1 MRLGWVLER
10 TVGALRRSTEA
21 IEDRDN
27 LPRGLAA
34 AQTVWSIKTNGL
46 NYTMKQNS
54 SSRRGRGRAQGKRG
68 GSQPGRSSVNGN
80 RAEPKLKGN
89 PKQLLDK
96 YKTLARDAIQ
106 AGDRILAENY
116 FQHADHYQRLVNER
130 TQRRPEHQP
139 RQQQQQQ
146 QPNFADDGF
155 NGAQAAEPPRNE
167 KKIVAGESSNE
178 PAPVDASDAVGSG
191 DEVKVEPAPAPRP
204 RARRPRKPAPAPKAD
219 GDQPEVEI

>member
-1 MRLGWVLER
+1 
-10 TVGALRRSTEA
+10 
-21 IEDRDN
+21 
-27 LPRGLAA
+27 
-34 AQTVWSIKTNGL
+34 
-46 NYTMKQNS
+46 MKQNS

-68 GSQPGRSSVNGN
+68 GSQPGRSPVNGN

-96 YKTLARDAIQ
+96 YKSLARDAIQ

-139 RQQQQQQ
+139 RPQQQQQQQ
-146 QPNFADDGF
+146 QPNFVDDGI
-155 NGAQAAEPPRNE
+155 NGAQAAGPQRDE
-167 KKIVAGESSNE
+167 KPTVAVDTLSE
-178 PAPVDASDAVGSG
+178 PAPVEAPNAGGSG
-191 DEVKVEPAPAPRP
+191 DEAKAEPAQAPRP

>member
-1 MRLGWVLER
+1 M
-10 TVGALRRSTEA
+10 EA

-68 GSQPGRSSVNGN
+68 GGQPNRSSVNGN

-96 YKTLARDAIQ
+96 YKSLARDAIQ

-139 RQQQQQQ
+139 RPQQQQQ
-146 QPNFADDGF
+146 QPNIVDDGV
-155 NGAQAAEPPRNE
+155 NGAQAAEPPRDQSQTM
-167 KKIVAGESSNE
+167 AAE
-178 PAPVDASDAVGSG
+178 PST
-191 DEVKVEPAPAPRP
+191 EPAPAVAPTAGGDDGEVKAEPREAARP
-204 RARRPRKPAPAPKAD
+204 RARRPRKAAQQPKAE
-219 GDQPEVEI
+219 GDQPEAEI